1 MMASERDGEILM
13 LRNPPRGARRFVLLE
28 RGAERMLDA
37 LAHELVAFHE
47 AENKFERSLMRRLM
61 HWGYPLVMF
70 VINIVLLRLALFPIL
85 SAGLVL
91 ASVGW
96 SILLVGGTLYG
107 DRIHRRGEILFAQ
120 IRMFTTL
127 VQVEAVKPAVLPE
140 ETS

>member
-1 MMASERDGEILM
+1 
-13 LRNPPRGARRFVLLE
+13 
-28 RGAERMLDA
+28 
-37 LAHELVAFHE
+37 
-47 AENKFERSLMRRLM
+47 M